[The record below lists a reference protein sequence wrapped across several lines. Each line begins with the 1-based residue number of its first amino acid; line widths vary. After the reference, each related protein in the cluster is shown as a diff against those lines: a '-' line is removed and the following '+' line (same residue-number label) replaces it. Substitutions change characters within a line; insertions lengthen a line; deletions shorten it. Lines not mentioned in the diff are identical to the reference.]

1 MRRWEM
7 KVLDLRGAVCPIP
20 VVRTKKALEEM
31 GAGEVLE
38 VVLDYPPSKENVRRF
53 VESQGHEVL
62 SVEEEGGTVRM
73 RIRKKSE
80 EV

>member
-1 MRRWEM
+1 M

-31 GAGEVLE
+31 APGEVLE
-38 VVLDYPPSKENVRRF
+38 VILDYPPSMENVRRF

-62 SVEEEGGTVRM
+62 SSAEEGVM
-73 RIRKKSE
+73 RLRIKKKG
-80 EV
+80 